1 MWDFSIFSK
10 IKGVWMKFV
19 LVPTTMSETWQVSPL
34 MWWISLMA
42 FDTNPS
48 RTFLVLVVQSCQLYF
63 KTLELQSDK
72 QVNYAHLEKK
82 LLQAKSFI
90 MLQLVMWY
98 IASKISKV
106 TVYMTWK
113 SEDIII
119 NTVYYWNNLKYMY
132 VKFISTW
139 FVWNT
144 DIWGICT

>member
-1 MWDFSIFSK
+1 
-10 IKGVWMKFV
+10 MKFV

-63 KTLELQSDK
+63 KTPELQSDK
-72 QVNYAHLEKK
+72 QVNYAHLEKN

-113 SEDIII
+113 SEGIII
-119 NTVYYWNNLKYMY
+119 NTVYYWNNLKCMY

-139 FVWNT
+139 FVWHT